1 MQGPL
6 IIINHNSLIFVFMIQ
21 IEDVILTDDIK
32 DEYFVCDLGKCKGA
46 CCVEGD
52 LGAPL
57 YDEELGILDD
67 IYPEVEPYLNDAGR
81 AAIEKQG
88 KYILDD
94 DDEFST
100 PTIGGKE
107 CAYSI
112 YDKPGILKCGI
123 EMAQRDGKIDYPKPM
138 SCHLYPLRVKRYEKF
153 EAVNYDRWHI
163 CKDACTNGM
172 NLKVP
177 LYKFLRQP
185 LIRKYGEG
193 WYNQLVEVIEDGA
206 K

>member
-1 MQGPL
+1 M
-6 IIINHNSLIFVFMIQ
+6 
-21 IEDVILTDDIK
+21 
-32 DEYFVCDLGKCKGA
+32 
-46 CCVEGD
+46 EGD

-67 IYPEVEPYLNDAGR
+67 IYPEVEPYLNDVGR

-94 DDEFST
+94 DNEFST

-107 CAYSI
+107 CAYAI
-112 YDKPGILKCGI
+112 YDEAGILKCAI

-153 EAVNYDRWHI
+153 EAINYDRWHI

-177 LYKFLRQP
+177 LYEFLRGP

-193 WYNQLVEVIEDGA
+193 WYNKLVEVIEDEE